1 MTIQEQLI
9 KLNGLFK
16 KLHNDF
22 ASLSTEK
29 NNLDA
34 KYNTLVGALDN
45 KYQSERDRINDQKEE
60 VLKYY
65 RIAKDNSNK
74 ELIDHGVALQ
84 TPNLAILNNMIE
96 KVNSYS
102 RTDPIAGQIIDLC
115 NGYIAYYNNEL
126 GKVDLRKNT
135 EINSLQTQKKQETEG
150 IVVKQKRIFSECEA
164 YLKGEEVKTLV
175 QLFEMI
181 HREYEITSAYFDDW
195 GKVKKRKRMMLIGFS
210 KYPVDVPQRFSG
222 LLKNS
227 LNKHFDEQTKMVNC
241 PCGFTTDSHEEI
253 YVEYTDF
260 NEGQVKKGVQA
271 LILNFFRYFAPSEYK
286 VTVLDYLH
294 YNADVIGCL
303 YPLSMMKNGL
313 IDSIAQDEKS
323 LKNNILLLASYYRK
337 VESKLGGMSVYDYNK
352 SHSQSD
358 RIPYRLIII
367 NRKQESFSSSQEAEM
382 SYLVNNAAKLGITLI
397 VMNKSNDGGSKG
409 KDREK
414 KYLAKAKDYIR
425 IISDAKGNLY
435 IENDVEWLPFKWL
448 DAPDYLPDDF
458 VKNIENMVKP
468 VQLGTEYFK
477 RFKATVPT
485 RSVGKRK
492 PVMIPFAINEDDKII
507 NCSFE
512 NELFAEYIN
521 GAAGSGKSTL
531 LHTIIC
537 GLIMNYHPDEL
548 ELWLLDF
555 KMTELKKYE
564 IHRPPHIK
572 YLLLEKSED
581 LVFDILDKLDDEM
594 ARRKFVF
601 SQNGWHKLS
610 DVPPNIYMPV
620 IFVIIDEFAQM
631 SQILKDTKG
640 SGVGSDYAMK
650 LENILREG
658 RAVGFKFIF
667 SSQTYSDGVEGL
679 TESAR
684 KQIQQRL
691 AMKNTYLEIKDTLAL
706 TSDVITPEIQ
716 TIMNTLP
723 PFESIFKWR
732 TETGKVRVDHLRN
745 MFTKDSEV
753 DDVCDG
759 LRKNFHTTASITSE
773 NNTYVEKHPV
783 LIDGSTPKTFKSQ
796 IDNYKRYETDDV
808 LDELDDEDILIYPG
822 VPCSFNLAQPFTLIN
837 GTAENILVAGGDRE
851 NELSI
856 MLSVFNSYSRKHY
869 PIEIWANDRNSIYK
883 KYKSTVFK
891 KFNVITDL
899 EDICNRVDKIKNSI
913 RTRAYDNRLIVVL
926 GYETLISDLELMSD
940 MIDDENN
947 DFTPTVD
954 VPEDMSQIMEKI
966 KACDDLEEKKRILAD
981 YNARVAEYEAQMA
994 SAKPVKTGRG
1004 IYDARDDIEWIVK
1017 RASAFGVHFM
1027 FAFERAKDF
1036 IDTKLDERAFRHKI
1050 AFAMSRDESTEVVGN
1065 RKANEI
1071 GAGVCLY
1078 SNGKDTYTMHPHIY
1092 YGVPSNGWEVNDKGQ
1107 VIQKGK

>member
-1 MTIQEQLI
+1 
-9 KLNGLFK
+9 
-16 KLHNDF
+16 
-22 ASLSTEK
+22 
-29 NNLDA
+29 
-34 KYNTLVGALDN
+34 
-45 KYQSERDRINDQKEE
+45 
-60 VLKYY
+60 
-65 RIAKDNSNK
+65 
-74 ELIDHGVALQ
+74 
-84 TPNLAILNNMIE
+84 
-96 KVNSYS
+96 
-102 RTDPIAGQIIDLC
+102 
-115 NGYIAYYNNEL
+115 
-126 GKVDLRKNT
+126 
-135 EINSLQTQKKQETEG
+135 
-150 IVVKQKRIFSECEA
+150 
-164 YLKGEEVKTLV
+164 
-175 QLFEMI
+175 
-181 HREYEITSAYFDDW
+181 
-195 GKVKKRKRMMLIGFS
+195 
-210 KYPVDVPQRFSG
+210 
-222 LLKNS
+222 
-227 LNKHFDEQTKMVNC
+227 
-241 PCGFTTDSHEEI
+241 
-253 YVEYTDF
+253 
-260 NEGQVKKGVQA
+260 
-271 LILNFFRYFAPSEYK
+271 
-286 VTVLDYLH
+286 
-294 YNADVIGCL
+294 
-303 YPLSMMKNGL
+303 
-313 IDSIAQDEKS
+313 
-323 LKNNILLLASYYRK
+323 
-337 VESKLGGMSVYDYNK
+337 
-352 SHSQSD
+352 
-358 RIPYRLIII
+358 
-367 NRKQESFSSSQEAEM
+367 
-382 SYLVNNAAKLGITLI
+382 
-397 VMNKSNDGGSKG
+397 
-409 KDREK
+409 
-414 KYLAKAKDYIR
+414 
-425 IISDAKGNLY
+425 
-435 IENDVEWLPFKWL
+435 
-448 DAPDYLPDDF
+448 
-458 VKNIENMVKP
+458 
-468 VQLGTEYFK
+468 
-477 RFKATVPT
+477 
-485 RSVGKRK
+485 
-492 PVMIPFAINEDDKII
+492 
-507 NCSFE
+507 
-512 NELFAEYIN
+512 
-521 GAAGSGKSTL
+521 
-531 LHTIIC
+531 
-537 GLIMNYHPDEL
+537 
-548 ELWLLDF
+548 
-555 KMTELKKYE
+555 
-564 IHRPPHIK
+564 
-572 YLLLEKSED
+572 
-581 LVFDILDKLDDEM
+581 
-594 ARRKFVF
+594 
-601 SQNGWHKLS
+601 
-610 DVPPNIYMPV
+610 MPV